1 MIEVSHLAFSYN
13 KNQGKVLEDI
23 SFRIPQGKIT
33 TVMGANGCGKSTLF
47 QLMVKNLMPD
57 KGTIYYQEK
66 EIHKMRQKE
75 FARAAA
81 IVHQNNTVLSEI
93 TVEQLVAYG
102 RTPHLP
108 VLGTLRKEDHKII
121 DWAIEVMEIE
131 KYRDRRMMDLSGGQR
146 QRVWIAMAL
155 AQKTELLF
163 LDEPTTYLD
172 IRYQIELLNKIRWL
186 NREFGITVVM
196 VLHDIN
202 HAVYYSDYI
211 IGLKDGHIAVEGEPE
226 QVITP
231 ETIEVIYGIRLEMV
245 QAAGKRIVLNVQSR
259 DTDGRN

>member
-1 MIEVSHLAFSYN
+1 MIQVNHLAFSYN
-13 KNQGKVLEDI
+13 NKQGNVLKDI
-23 SFRIPQGKIT
+23 SFQIPEGKIT

-57 KGTIYYQEK
+57 QGKIYYRETD
-66 EIHKMRQKE
+66 IHKMRQKD

-93 TVEQLVAYG
+93 SVEQLVSYG
-102 RTPHLP
+102 RTPHLS
-108 VLGTLRKEDHKII
+108 VLGTLRKEDHEII

-131 KYRDRRMMDLSGGQR
+131 KYRNRRIMDLSGGQR

-172 IRYQIELLNKIRWL
+172 IRYQIELLNKIQWL
-186 NREFGITVVM
+186 NQEFGITVVM

-202 HAVYYSDYI
+202 HAIYYSDYI
-211 IGLKDGHIAVEGEPE
+211 IGLKDGHIAVEGEPAK
-226 QVITP
+226 VITP
-231 ETIEVIYGIRLEMV
+231 ESIDSIYGIRLEMV
-245 QAAGKRIVLNVQSR
+245 QAAGKNIVLNVQSQ
-259 DTDGRN
+259 

>member
-13 KNQGKVLEDI
+13 LKQGNVLEDI
-23 SFRIPQGKIT
+23 SFRIPEGKIT

-57 KGTIYYQEK
+57 KGKICYRGMDINE
-66 EIHKMRQKE
+66 MRQKD

-93 TVEQLVAYG
+93 TVEQLVSYG
-102 RTPHLP
+102 RTPHLS
-108 VLGTLRKEDHKII
+108 VLGTLRKEDYEIV

-131 KYRDRRMMDLSGGQR
+131 GYRDRRIMDLSGGQR

-172 IRYQIELLNKIRWL
+172 IRYQIELLNKIQRL

-196 VLHDIN
+196 VLHDMN
-202 HAVYYSDYI
+202 HAIYYSDYI
-211 IGLKDGHIAVEGEPE
+211 IGLKGGHIAVEGEPDK
-226 QVITP
+226 VITSDS
-231 ETIEVIYGIRLEMV
+231 IYSIYGIRLEMV
-245 QAAGKRIVLNVQSR
+245 QVANKNIVLNVQQEEVK
-259 DTDGRN
+259 

>member
-1 MIEVSHLAFSYN
+1 MIEVNHLAFSYN
-13 KNQGKVLEDI
+13 KKQGNVLKDI
-23 SFRIPQGKIT
+23 SFQIPEGKIT

-57 KGTIYYQEK
+57 RGKIYYRK
-66 EIHKMRQKE
+66 TDIHKMRQKD
-75 FARAAA
+75 FARVAA

-93 TVEQLVAYG
+93 TVEQLVSYG
-102 RTPHLP
+102 RTPHLS
-108 VLGTLRKEDHKII
+108 VLGTLRKEDHEII

-131 KYRDRRMMDLSGGQR
+131 KYRDRRIMDLSGGQR

-172 IRYQIELLNKIRWL
+172 IRYQIELLNKIQWL
-186 NREFGITVVM
+186 NQEFGITVVM

-202 HAVYYSDYI
+202 HAIYYSDYI
-211 IGLKDGHIAVEGEPE
+211 IGLKDGHIAVEGEPAK
-226 QVITP
+226 VITP
-231 ETIEVIYGIRLEMV
+231 ESIHSIYGIRLEMV
-245 QAAGKRIVLNVQSR
+245 QAGGKNIVLNVQSQ
-259 DTDGRN
+259 